1 MMISMTRRGI
11 SDVSAF
17 APIFGVAM
25 TCINSTKVVGSSHG
39 GSVRGRSSHHIA
51 SSGGRE
57 RTGVIDHQRIQ
68 GRVNKACTS
77 SPGWLYKR
85 DPISEVQA
93 CLFPR
98 FQAGAGGLALMLGG
112 GLIIQPTGSISLCC
126 GVLSVL

>member
-11 SDVSAF
+11 TDVSAF

-25 TCINSTKVVGSSHG
+25 TCIKVVGNSHG

-68 GRVNKACTS
+68 GRVSKACTS
-77 SPGWLYKR
+77 SPGWLYER
-85 DPISEVQA
+85 GPISEVQA
-93 CLFPR
+93 CLLPTISGWR
-98 FQAGAGGLALMLGG
+98 GGVS
-112 GLIIQPTGSISLCC
+112 P
-126 GVLSVL
+126 